1 MKDDLKIQSPKIN
14 NKRKCTNGQRTDA
27 FKLWCWRTSLR
38 IPWTARRSKQSILK
52 EINPKYSLE
61 GLMLKL
67 EFHFPGHL
75 MQRAYSLEKTLMLW
89 KIEDKKKW
97 QQKMKWLG
105 SIPNPIDINLSKLH
119 EIAEDRGVWQAA
131 DHGVTNWHD
140 LVTTKTEKI
149 YFKLTWFSYVRAM
162 PAQSSLT
169 LCDPMD
175 GSPPGSS
182 VHGIFPAKNTGV
194 GCHFLC

>member
-1 MKDDLKIQSPKIN
+1 MKDDLKIQSHKIN
-14 NKRKCTNGQRTDA
+14 NKRKYTNGQRTDA
-27 FKLWCWRTSLR
+27 FKLWCWRTSSR

-75 MQRAYSLEKTLMLW
+75 MHRAYSLEKTLMLW
-89 KIEDKKKW
+89 KIKDKKKC

-131 DHGVTNWHD
+131 DHGVTNS
-140 LVTTKTEKI
+140 
-149 YFKLTWFSYVRAM
+149 LTWLS
-162 PAQSSLT
+162 
-169 LCDPMD
+169 DN
-175 GSPPGSS
+175 
-182 VHGIFPAKNTGV
+182 KNSKNL
-194 GCHFLC
+194 F